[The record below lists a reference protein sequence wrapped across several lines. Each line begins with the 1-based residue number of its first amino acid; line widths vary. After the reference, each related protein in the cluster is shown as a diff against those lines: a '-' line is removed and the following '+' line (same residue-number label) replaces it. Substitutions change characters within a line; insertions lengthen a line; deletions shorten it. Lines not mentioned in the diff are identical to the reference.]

1 MRRGEVHAAGDDV
14 DGYDED
20 EDEDEYKDEDNAY
33 ENRND
38 SDHNSAAIRMIIIV
52 LCAGHAA
59 GGGVDPGARRVAA
72 AGADR
77 DAHGPGLLGRGGAH
91 VPQVHLHRRHR
102 QHG

>member
-1 MRRGEVHAAGDDV
+1 MRRGDVRAAGDDD
-14 DGYDED
+14 DGYYED
-20 EDEDEYKDEDNAY
+20 EDEDDDDDK
-33 ENRND
+33 
-38 SDHNSAAIRMIIIV
+38 NSNNSVVMIMIVIIQ
-52 LCAGHAA
+52 CAGHAT